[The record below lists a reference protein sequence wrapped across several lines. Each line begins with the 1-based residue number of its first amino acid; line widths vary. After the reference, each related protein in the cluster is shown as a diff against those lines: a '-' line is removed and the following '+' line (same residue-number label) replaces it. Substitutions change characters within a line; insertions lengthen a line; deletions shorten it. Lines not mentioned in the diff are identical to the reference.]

1 MNDLR
6 FAFRQLVKNPGFTAV
21 AVLTLAL
28 GIGANTAMF
37 SVVNTLL
44 FRPLPFREPKRL
56 VWIANTMGGAGL
68 SGVTTTV
75 SNFEEW
81 RKLNKS
87 FEDLAAYFAFF
98 DYGSYSLVGMG
109 EPERLRGVGVSQNFL
124 DVLGVRPKT
133 GRGFVDEECKWNG
146 KKAALLTDSFWKR
159 RFGANPEIVGRSI
172 TLNDKPTE
180 VVGILPPSFDF
191 ASVFS
196 PGSKVDLVVPFPL
209 SQETDNWGNT
219 LAVVG
224 RLKPGV
230 TVEKAQAEFDLIN
243 QQMKAAYPER
253 GTTYGAVLTGLQER
267 ISGHFRR
274 PVLVLFCAVGFV
286 VLIACTNLA
295 NLLLARAAS
304 RRKEIAVR
312 IALGASKGRLI
323 RQVLT
328 ESVLLAC
335 CGAAAGLPLAFG
347 LTHALA
353 ASRAFSI
360 PLLQSVTVDGA
371 ALLFTLLVAFYSG
384 VLFGIV
390 PALQLSNTNLHDD
403 LKEAT
408 RGSSGGRR
416 RTWIRETLIVSE
428 VALACVLLVGAGLL
442 IRSFAR
448 LLEVDPGFRA
458 EQALAWRIE
467 SARTFTNSAQQS
479 AFYERLV
486 ERIEALPGVESAGLT
501 DTLPLGRNR
510 SWYARAKGATYQPGQ
525 APIAFPRIID
535 QGYIKTMR
543 IPLRAGR
550 DFTSH
555 DTLDSERVLIVNE
568 TMARRLWP
576 GKDAIG
582 QVALLG
588 NEWRVVGVVGNVR
601 HSALDEEAG
610 LEMYLPI
617 AQTGASAFELV
628 VRTRLAPSA
637 LVPTIRT
644 ALKQFDPNLPTADFQ
659 TLGQLVEQAVSPK
672 RFVMILLGGF
682 SLLALVL
689 ASLGIYGVISY
700 SVSQRTQ
707 EIGIRLALGASSRS
721 VLNMIIGEGMK
732 LAAIGIAVGLIASL
746 ALTRV
751 MSSLLFGVSA
761 TDPLTF
767 VTNSLLLTAVAL
779 LACYIPARR
788 ATKTDPMEA
797 LRYE

>member
-1 MNDLR
+1 
-6 FAFRQLVKNPGFTAV
+6 
-21 AVLTLAL
+21 
-28 GIGANTAMF
+28 
-37 SVVNTLL
+37 
-44 FRPLPFREPKRL
+44 
-56 VWIANTMGGAGL
+56 
-68 SGVTTTV
+68 
-75 SNFEEW
+75 
-81 RKLNKS
+81 
-87 FEDLAAYFAFF
+87 
-98 DYGSYSLVGMG
+98 
-109 EPERLRGVGVSQNFL
+109 
-124 DVLGVRPKT
+124 
-133 GRGFVDEECKWNG
+133 
-146 KKAALLTDSFWKR
+146 
-159 RFGANPEIVGRSI
+159 
-172 TLNDKPTE
+172 
-180 VVGILPPSFDF
+180 
-191 ASVFS
+191 
-196 PGSKVDLVVPFPL
+196 
-209 SQETDNWGNT
+209 
-219 LAVVG
+219 
-224 RLKPGV
+224 
-230 TVEKAQAEFDLIN
+230 
-243 QQMKAAYPER
+243 
-253 GTTYGAVLTGLQER
+253 
-267 ISGHFRR
+267 
-274 PVLVLFCAVGFV
+274 VLFCAVGFV

-442 IRSFAR
+442 I
-448 LLEVDPGFRA
+448 RA